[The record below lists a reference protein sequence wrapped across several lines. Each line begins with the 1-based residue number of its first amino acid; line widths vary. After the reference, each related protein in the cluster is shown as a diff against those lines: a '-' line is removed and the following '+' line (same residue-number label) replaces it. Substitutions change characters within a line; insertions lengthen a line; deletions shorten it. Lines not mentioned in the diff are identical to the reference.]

1 MNDRGS
7 TPEQI
12 EEAVNVVED
21 AFKYF
26 KNKGNKLQK
35 ANIEDFED
43 YISKLIKRGENTEK
57 TLVSLARYMYFLDMK
72 DVWIY
77 FASILGGRNI
87 LPSISERLE
96 EIVGV
101 DVRDKV
107 FSKVKAPPLDRN
119 SCIVSGIM
127 ANLEHTAI
135 LLHDLSYPLNSS
147 CSLLHPLQS
156 NLQKASPLFRYRFL

>member
-43 YISKLIKRGENTEK
+43 YMR
-57 TLVSLARYMYFLDMK
+57 AR
-72 DVWIY
+72 
-77 FASILGGRNI
+77 A
-87 LPSISERLE
+87 
-96 EIVGV
+96 
-101 DVRDKV
+101 
-107 FSKVKAPPLDRN
+107 
-119 SCIVSGIM
+119 
-127 ANLEHTAI
+127 
-135 LLHDLSYPLNSS
+135 
-147 CSLLHPLQS
+147 
-156 NLQKASPLFRYRFL
+156 